1 MNSQINTIQNSDLK
15 TINGVPMMSSRNIAN
30 VVKKDHGKVCRDI
43 RVMLGKIYSISEADS
58 TRNPELAYF
67 TKHGVTCIQYDTDNP
82 NAWEY
87 WLDYEHSQCLVA
99 GYDASRRMSIIRQWQ
114 TLKEEVKQLQ
124 TPSQSTQQE
133 ISMNH
138 DILSLARV
146 VAEATA
152 SATMKAVMEVTSIGK
167 VITSPASPAP
177 VVEPV
182 LTVQSGTKHL
192 ANDGEYVRV
201 IKISWETTF
210 SDGSCRRLIKLARL
224 PTQKYKGSRGLLVH
238 RESFMLALRTLIEE
252 STPPANGRKRWQHP
266 EFGGFELHKDPAEIF
281 GEKK

>member
-1 MNSQINTIQNSDLK
+1 MNNKTDLK

-43 RVMLGKIYSISEADS
+43 RVMLGKLYSISEADG
-58 TRNPELAYF
+58 TRNPELVYL
-67 TKHGVTCIQYDTDNP
+67 TKQGVTCVQYDADNP

-124 TPSQSTQQE
+124 NPAQSTQQE

-152 SATMKAVMEVTSIGK
+152 SATMKAVMEVSVKQVAVTA
-167 VITSPASPAP
+167 TPASPAP
-177 VVEPV
+177 AIAAQPEEATPE
-182 LTVQSGTKHL
+182 SGF
-192 ANDGEYVRV
+192 VRV
-201 IKISWETTF
+201 VKIAWETTF
-210 SDGSCRRLIKLARL
+210 SDGSCRRLIRFANL
-224 PTQKYKGSRGLLVH
+224 PTRKYKGSRGLLVH
-238 RESFMLALRTLIEE
+238 RGAFMLALGTLIEE
-252 STPPANGRKRWQHP
+252 SLPPGNGRKRWKHP
-266 EFGGFELHKDPAEIF
+266 EFGGFELHKDLNEILGGSH
-281 GEKK
+281 GE

>member
-1 MNSQINTIQNSDLK
+1 MNNKTDLK
-15 TINGVPMMSSRNIAN
+15 IINGVPMMSSRNIAETTGKKPAH
-30 VVKKDHGKVCRDI
+30 VVRDI
-43 RVMLGKIYSISEADS
+43 ESMLESLGKHYPALDDYDS
-58 TRNPELAYF
+58 TEFSIKRKTYNGRLVIDEIWLNE
-67 TKHGVTCIQYDTDNP
+67 TLSMTLVT
-82 NAWEY
+82 
-87 WLDYEHSQCLVA
+87 
-99 GYDASRRMSIIRQWQ
+99 GYDACRRLALVEQWQ
-114 TLKEEVKQLQ
+114 GMKQEL
-124 TPSQSTQQE
+124 SQPRIAAQSSQQE

-152 SATMKAVMEVTSIGK
+152 SATMKAVMEVSAASLATA
-167 VITSPASPAP
+167 VPASSES
-177 VVEPV
+177 VVEPA
-182 LTVQSGTKHL
+182 LSIPNRNKHP

-210 SDGSCRRLIKLARL
+210 SDGSCRRLIKLAGL

-266 EFGGFELHKDPAEIF
+266 DFGGFELHKEPADIF
-281 GEKK
+281 GEVK

>member
-1 MNSQINTIQNSDLK
+1 MNNKTDLK
-15 TINGVPMMSSRNIAN
+15 TIYGVPMMSSRNIAN

-43 RVMLGKIYSISEADS
+43 RVMLGKLYNISEADS
-58 TRNPELAYF
+58 TRNPELAYH
-67 TKHGVTCIQYDTDNP
+67 TKQGVTCIQYDVDNP

-124 TPSQSTQQE
+124 TPVQSTQQE

-152 SATMKAVMEVTSIGK
+152 SATMKAVMEVSGANL
-167 VITSPASPAP
+167 VAASPVSSSVPQQRISSTEFVNTDAEFVP
-177 VVEPV
+177 V
-182 LTVQSGTKHL
+182 H
-192 ANDGEYVRV
+192 
-201 IKISWETTF
+201 KISWETGL
-210 SDGSCRRLIKLARL
+210 SDPSCRRLVRFANL
-224 PTQKYKGSRGLLVH
+224 PSRQLPGVRGLCVH
-238 RESFMLALRTLIEE
+238 RESFLHAFQVLLEE
-252 STPPANGRKRWQHP
+252 SVRPSGKRKRWQHP
-266 EFGGFELHKDPAEIF
+266 EFGGFILRKDPKEIF
-281 GEKK
+281 GEGHHGE

>member
-1 MNSQINTIQNSDLK
+1 MNNKTDLK

-43 RVMLGKIYSISEADS
+43 RVMLGKLYNISEADS
-58 TRNPELAYF
+58 TRNPDLAYH
-67 TKHGVTCIQYDTDNP
+67 TKQGVTCIQYYADNP

-124 TPSQSTQQE
+124 TPAQSTQQE

-152 SATMKAVMEVTSIGK
+152 SATMKAVMEISATRQVAAAP
-167 VITSPASPAP
+167 VSPAP
-177 VVEPV
+177 VVEPP
-182 LTVQSGTKHL
+182 LSIQNRNKHP
-192 ANDGEYVRV
+192 ANNGEYVRV

-210 SDGSCRRLIKLARL
+210 SDGSCRRLIKLAGL
-224 PTQKYKGSRGLLVH
+224 PTPKYKGSRGLLVH

-266 EFGGFELHKDPAEIF
+266 DFGGFELHKDPADIF
-281 GEKK
+281 GEVK

>member
-1 MNSQINTIQNSDLK
+1 MNNKTDLK

-43 RVMLGKIYSISEADS
+43 RVMLGKLYNISEADS
-58 TRNPELAYF
+58 TRNPDLAYH
-67 TKHGVTCIQYDTDNP
+67 TKQGVTCIQYYADNP

-124 TPSQSTQQE
+124 TPAQSTQQE

-152 SATMKAVMEVTSIGK
+152 SATMKAVMEISAIRQVAAAP
-167 VITSPASPAP
+167 VSPAP
-177 VVEPV
+177 VVEPP
-182 LTVQSGTKHL
+182 LSIQNRNKHP
-192 ANDGEYVRV
+192 ANNGEYVRV

-210 SDGSCRRLIKLARL
+210 SDGSCRRLIKLAGL

-266 EFGGFELHKDPAEIF
+266 DFGGFELHKDPADIF
-281 GEKK
+281 GEVK

>member
-1 MNSQINTIQNSDLK
+1 MNNKTDLK

-43 RVMLGKIYSISEADS
+43 RVMLGKLYNISEADS
-58 TRNPELAYF
+58 TRNPDLAYH
-67 TKHGVTCIQYDTDNP
+67 TKQGVTCIQYDADNP

-124 TPSQSTQQE
+124 TPAQSTQQE

-152 SATMKAVMEVTSIGK
+152 SATMKAVMEISATRQVAAAP
-167 VITSPASPAP
+167 VSPAP
-177 VVEPV
+177 VVEPP
-182 LTVQSGTKHL
+182 LSIQNRNKHP
-192 ANDGEYVRV
+192 ANNGEYVRV

-210 SDGSCRRLIKLARL
+210 SDGSCRRLIKLAGL

-266 EFGGFELHKDPAEIF
+266 DFGGFELHKDPADIF
-281 GEKK
+281 GEVK

>member
-1 MNSQINTIQNSDLK
+1 MNNKTDLK

-43 RVMLGKIYSISEADS
+43 RVMLGKLYNISEADS
-58 TRNPELAYF
+58 TRNPDLAYH
-67 TKHGVTCIQYDTDNP
+67 TKQGVTCIQYYADNP

-124 TPSQSTQQE
+124 TPAQSTQQE

-152 SATMKAVMEVTSIGK
+152 SATMKAVMEISATRQVAAAP
-167 VITSPASPAP
+167 VSPAP
-177 VVEPV
+177 VVEPP
-182 LTVQSGTKHL
+182 LSIQNRNKHP
-192 ANDGEYVRV
+192 ANNGEYVRV

-210 SDGSCRRLIKLARL
+210 SDGSCRRLIKLAGL

-266 EFGGFELHKDPAEIF
+266 DFGGFELHKDPADIF
-281 GEKK
+281 GEVK

>member
-1 MNSQINTIQNSDLK
+1 MNNKTDLK

-43 RVMLGKIYSISEADS
+43 RVMLGKLYSISEADG
-58 TRNPELAYF
+58 TRNPELAYL
-67 TKHGVTCIQYDTDNP
+67 TKQGVTCARYDADNP

-124 TPSQSTQQE
+124 NPAKSHQQE

-146 VAEATA
+146 VAEVTA
-152 SATMKAVMEVTSIGK
+152 SATMKAVLEVTSVNLVAIA
-167 VITSPASPAP
+167 PASQPTSIGTGAEFANSDSEFTP
-177 VVEPV
+177 VQK
-182 LTVQSGTKHL
+182 L
-192 ANDGEYVRV
+192 
-201 IKISWETTF
+201 SWETGL
-210 SDGSCRRLIKLARL
+210 SDPSCRRLVQFANL
-224 PTQKYKGSRGLLVH
+224 PSRHLPGVRGLCVH
-238 RESFMLALRTLIEE
+238 RESFIHAFQVLLEE
-252 STPPANGRKRWQHP
+252 SVRPTGKRKRWQHP
-266 EFGGFELHKDPAEIF
+266 EFGGFVLRKDPKEIF
-281 GEKK
+281 EEAEA